1 MPVYMSSHSCEV
13 TSPTPSF
20 NKTAIMGL
28 LDRISPRALLTS
40 ALLLSSA
47 TQDVFARPSP
57 EPKIPMRHKGPARK
71 KMANHIKRAMEGNRP
86 RTVETC
92 AETIAADITAP
103 KANIWGALTSVET
116 AGVVE
121 WLFAQ
126 DDLNLTIS
134 DDVGAWDNSM

>member
-1 MPVYMSSHSCEV
+1 
-13 TSPTPSF
+13 
-20 NKTAIMGL
+20 MGL

-57 EPKIPMRHKGPARK
+57 EPKIPMRHKGAAKK
-71 KMANHIKRAMEGNRP
+71 KMANHIKRAMEGKRAQP
-86 RTVETC
+86 VETC
-92 AETIAADITAP
+92 AETLATSITAP
-103 KANIWGALTSVET
+103 KANIWGALTDVET

-126 DDLNLTIS
+126 EDLNLTIS
-134 DDVGAWDNSM
+134 DDAGAWDNSM